1 VHPPTNFPHLS
12 KLPEDVSWFICSSRV
27 AVRTVFGVSFQI
39 SDLQIAMNEEFL
51 KKIIVTAI
59 ALLGLISWMVLAHVE
74 PKEECL
80 NNCPTD
86 FSANRR

>member
-1 VHPPTNFPHLS
+1 
-12 KLPEDVSWFICSSRV
+12 
-27 AVRTVFGVSFQI
+27 VRTVFGLLFQI

-59 ALLGLISWMVLAHVE
+59 ALLGLTSWLVLAHVE

-80 NNCPTD
+80 NNCATD

>member
-1 VHPPTNFPHLS
+1 MNFPHLS
-12 KLPEDVSWFICSSRV
+12 KFPEDVSWFISSGRV
-27 AVRTVFGVSFQI
+27 PVRTVFGLPFQT

-59 ALLGLISWMVLAHVE
+59 ALLGLTSWLVLAHVE

-80 NNCPTD
+80 NNCATD